1 MSRLMRDTIPLLS
14 KSRFMAGL
22 QCHKRLYLEC
32 YHRDLADPVDTGQQA
47 IFDMGTRVGE
57 VARGLYPNGV
67 LVHEDHFHH
76 DAAVSSTDMALGNTA
91 LPAVYEAAFLHD
103 DVRMRVDLLRRADD
117 RAFEFAE
124 VKSSTRVKEE
134 HLYDTGIQ
142 IYVLNGAVIDIRRVF
157 VAHINK
163 SYVYQG
169 GDYDLDQLF
178 TLEDVTDDVRRLQ
191 PEITDALREMRQP
204 LWVSTPPD
212 INTGRQCTQPY
223 VCSFYGH
230 CHAGLPEHHVGQLP
244 RAREPLLNALASAGI
259 NDIRNIPQDF
269 PGLNPTQR
277 RVRDCVV
284 NDRMY
289 VDPQLSVE
297 LSSLEYPVHFLD
309 FETFNPA
316 LPLYVGT
323 RPYQVVPFQWSA
335 HTMTRDG
342 TLTHREYL
350 HDGFDDPREAFAHN
364 LLQAL
369 GTEGS
374 IIVYSSFEATR
385 IRELAE
391 YLPHLSTGLLSLL
404 DGRVVDLL
412 QLVRK
417 HCYHP
422 EFHGSFSIKSVL
434 PALVAD
440 LDYEGLNIKEGNAAS
455 AAYAEMQSRE
465 TSPERRAKLREDLA
479 AYCHRDT
486 EAEVRLLQV
495 LSSMGD
501 G

>member
-1 MSRLMRDTIPLLS
+1 M
-14 KSRFMAGL
+14 
-22 QCHKRLYLEC
+22 
-32 YHRDLADPVDTGQQA
+32 
-47 IFDMGTRVGE
+47 
-57 VARGLYPNGV
+57 
-67 LVHEDHFHH
+67 
-76 DAAVSSTDMALGNTA
+76 
-91 LPAVYEAAFLHD
+91 
-103 DVRMRVDLLRRADD
+103 
-117 RAFEFAE
+117 
-124 VKSSTRVKEE
+124 
-134 HLYDTGIQ
+134 
-142 IYVLNGAVIDIRRVF
+142 
-157 VAHINK
+157 
-163 SYVYQG
+163 YQG
-169 GDYDLDQLF
+169 GSYDLDQLF

-191 PEITDALREMRQP
+191 PEIADALREMRQP
-204 LWVSTPPD
+204 LWASTPPE
-212 INTGRQCTQPY
+212 TGPGRQCSKPY
-223 VCSFYGH
+223 GCAFYGH

-244 RAREPLLNALASAGI
+244 RAREPLLSALASAGI
-259 NDIRNIPQDF
+259 DDIRDIPQDF

-284 NDRMY
+284 NDQTY

-297 LSSLEYPVHFLD
+297 FSNLEYPVHFLD

-342 TLTHREYL
+342 ALTHREYL
-350 HDGFDDPREAFAHN
+350 HDGFDDPREAFARS

-391 YLPHLSTGLLSLL
+391 YLPHLSTNLLSLL
-404 DGRVVDLL
+404 DGRIVDLL
-412 QLVRK
+412 QLMRK

-422 EFHGSFSIKSVL
+422 GFHGSFSIKSVL
-434 PALVAD
+434 PALVPD
-440 LDYEGLNIKEGNAAS
+440 LDYEGLNIQEGNVAS

-465 TSPERRAKLREDLA
+465 TSPERRVKLREDLA
-479 AYCHRDT
+479 AYCRRDT

-495 LSSMGD
+495 LSSMGA